1 MCSSFHHLFMSKL
14 SGVID
19 LLQRKIEDGESNQA
33 NHAKIGSVATGR
45 KNSEEAPKTFRTT
58 RRQEC
63 RVGTAGQGQA
73 SVSRRR
79 GPGIA
84 AHDDP

>member
-1 MCSSFHHLFMSKL
+1 M
-14 SGVID
+14 ID
-19 LLQRKIEDGESNQA
+19 LLQRKIES
-33 NHAKIGSVATGR
+33 NHAKIASVTAGR
-45 KNSEEAPKTFRTT
+45 KNLEEAPKTFRTT

-73 SVSRRR
+73 SVARRR

-84 AHDDP
+84 AHDDPESLRVINTATERARCH